1 LRRNPILPAQR
12 IQPGKPMCG
21 KCFPSCF
28 LAAWLLFAGLCA
40 ANAAIVT
47 NVAPV
52 NVTPTSFSILCRSTY
67 DISIAVFADASGTS
81 NLTSQLSIES
91 YPVHTGN
98 PDLPAG
104 YSRRQSQLFLRQ
116 KEQSSDFV
124 LIRVTGCQP
133 GATYYYQLSNSPT
146 SVYPTSGPLP
156 SVTTER
162 ENTFV
167 IDDQQLILDIP
178 GLDNMGRIVT
188 LTHTNAAHPLA
199 AVIGDGVGTNQVFF
213 NLNDLFNLAT
223 GGNLAPAD
231 SQTFNVDVWGPGGAD
246 ILAQFTVS
254 FSLNFHTGQGNQV
267 SVGTEYLAL
276 SIGSA
281 VLQVGQSTNVPV
293 KFNSSAGLAS
303 LDLTLNVAP
312 GHLSTLSL
320 TSLASEVDPVG
331 VKVTVQSA
339 TNVVLHLPA
348 RSGQV
353 ISGTKEVAQLSFSA
367 TSGQQSAF
375 VPLTLRQVVAARPD
389 STLMTNLT
397 LVSGRLVIVGRES
410 LLEASLPNG
419 GAREMTLYA
428 KPYLCYA
435 LEYSTNVRPGSVWT
449 RLRPIAVT
457 QLATPVFGLDGAFN
471 QIFYRAVEFNA
482 DPPYLE
488 ANRNEDGSRYLT
500 LFGKP
505 GSGYV
510 IESSGA
516 LGAPTIWSSVTN
528 VPLGTPFTNI
538 PVADQ
543 GMVFYRVGEIFGSPP
558 AMNLVRNTDGSADIT
573 LFGRAGYAYL
583 PRSAPPANPNLW
595 ATLQRIGLDKPFTT
609 VHLTDLKT
617 SLVSVL
623 EYAPDPCVLELSPN
637 GDGTA
642 ILRLFG
648 KPGSSYRVE
657 NASLVGAGANWKS
670 LFRVPLETSYANLQT
685 VPLNQKSAFYRAV
698 EFTADVPILEA
709 LMNPDR
715 SRKLL
720 LYGQKSQSYAVEYTT
735 NFSSHPTW
743 YPLVTNT
750 FSSSFGYVNVTNSS
764 SSIFYRLHRN

>member
-1 LRRNPILPAQR
+1 
-12 IQPGKPMCG
+12 MCG
-21 KCFPSCF
+21 KCFPYRF
-28 LAAWLLFAGLCA
+28 WAAWLLLAGLCA

-81 NLTSQLSIES
+81 DLTSQLSIES
-91 YPVHTGN
+91 FPIHTGN
-98 PDLPAG
+98 PDLLAG
-104 YSRRQSQLFLRQ
+104 YSRRQSQLLLRQ
-116 KEQSSDFV
+116 KEQGFDFV

-133 GATYYYQLSNSPT
+133 GATYYYKLINSPT
-146 SVYPTSGPLP
+146 SVYPSSGPLP
-156 SVTTER
+156 SVTTEQ

-167 IDDQQLILDIP
+167 IDDQLLILDIP
-178 GLDNMGRIVT
+178 GLDNLGRIVT

-223 GGNLAPAD
+223 SGNLAPLG

-246 ILAQFTVS
+246 TLAQFTVS
-254 FSLNFHTGQGNQV
+254 FSLNFNTGQGNLV
-267 SVGTEYLAL
+267 GVGTEYLVS

-281 VLQVGQSTNVPV
+281 VLQAGQSTNVPV
-293 KFNSSAGLAS
+293 NLNSSAGLAT
-303 LDLTLNVAP
+303 LDLTLNVPP

-320 TSLASEVDPVG
+320 TSLAPEVDPVG

-339 TNVVLHLPA
+339 TNVVLHLPV

-353 ISGTKEVAQLSFSA
+353 ISGNKEVAQLSFSA
-367 TSGQQSAF
+367 NSGQQSAF
-375 VPLTLRQVVAARPD
+375 VPLTLRQVVATRPN
-389 STLMTNLT
+389 SALMTNLT

-410 LLEASLPNG
+410 LLEAGLANNG
-419 GAREMTLYA
+419 AQGMTLYA
-428 KPYLCYA
+428 NPYFCYA
-435 LEYSTNVRPGSVWT
+435 LEYSTNVGVGSFWT
-449 RLRPIAVT
+449 RLPPIAVT
-457 QLATPVFGLDGAFN
+457 QLATPVSGLDGAFR

-482 DPPYLE
+482 DPPYIE
-488 ANRNEDGSRYLT
+488 ANRNQDGSRYLT

-505 GSGYV
+505 GSAYV
-510 IESSGA
+510 IESAGA
-516 LGAPTIWSSVTN
+516 LRTQPNWSSVAY
-528 VPLGTPFTNI
+528 VPLSMPFTNI
-538 PVADQ
+538 PVTDQ
-543 GMVFYRVGEIFGSPP
+543 GTVFYRAGEMSASPP
-558 AMNLVRNTDGSADIT
+558 VMNLARNADGSADIT

-583 PRSAPPANPNLW
+583 LQSAPLANSNLW
-595 ATLQRIGLDKPFTT
+595 ATLQRILLDKPFTS
-609 VHLTDLKT
+609 VHLTNVTARLINA
-617 SLVSVL
+617 L
-623 EYAPDPCVLELSPN
+623 EYAPDPSVLELSPN

-648 KPGSSYRVE
+648 KPGSSYRIE
-657 NASLVGAGANWKS
+657 NASVLGAGADWRF
-670 LFRVPLETSYANLQT
+670 LLRVPLATSYANLQSIRMA
-685 VPLNQKSAFYRAV
+685 QKPSFYRAV

-720 LYGQKSQSYAVEYTT
+720 LYGPKSQSYAVEYTT

-750 FSSSFGYVNVTNSS
+750 FASSFGYVNVTNTAR
-764 SSIFYRLHRN
+764 SIFYRLHRK

>member
-1 LRRNPILPAQR
+1 MFGKHLPSR
-12 IQPGKPMCG
+12 
-21 KCFPSCF
+21 F
-28 LAAWLLFAGLCA
+28 LAAWFLFAGLCA
-40 ANAAIVT
+40 ANAAIVS

-52 NVTPTSFSILCRSTY
+52 NVTPMSFSILCRSTY

-91 YPVHTGN
+91 SPVQTGN

-116 KEQSSDFV
+116 KEQSFDFV

-133 GATYYYQLSNSPT
+133 GTTYYYQLSNSPT
-146 SVYPTSGPLP
+146 SVYPASGPLP
-156 SVTTER
+156 SVITEQ

-167 IDDQQLILDIP
+167 IDDQLLILDIP
-178 GLDNMGRIVT
+178 GLDSMGRLVT

-223 GGNLAPAD
+223 SGNLAPLG

-254 FSLNFHTGQGNQV
+254 FSLNFNTAQGNLV
-267 SVGTEYLAL
+267 NVGTEYLLL

-281 VLQVGQSTNVPV
+281 VLQAGQSTNVPIIL
-293 KFNSSAGLAS
+293 NSSAGLAS
-303 LDLTLNVAP
+303 LDLTLNVPP

-320 TSLASEVDPVG
+320 TSLAPELDPVAVG
-331 VKVTVQSA
+331 VTVQNAS
-339 TNVVLHLPA
+339 NVVLHLPA

-353 ISGTKEVAQLSFSA
+353 ISSTQDVAQLSFSA
-367 TSGQQSAF
+367 TSGQPSAF
-375 VPLTLRQVVAARPD
+375 VPLTLKQAVAARPGN
-389 STLMTNLT
+389 TLMTNLT
-397 LVSGRLVIVGRES
+397 LVSGRLVIIGQES
-410 LLEASLPNG
+410 LLEAGLPTN

-435 LEYSTNVRPGSVWT
+435 LEYSTNAGPGSVWT

-457 QLATPVFGLDGAFN
+457 QLATPVSGLGGAFS

-482 DPPYLE
+482 DPPYIE
-488 ANRNEDGSRYLT
+488 ANRNPDGSRYLT

-510 IESSGA
+510 IESSRA
-516 LGAPTIWSSVTN
+516 LRTPTIWSSVTN
-528 VPLGTPFTNI
+528 VPLSMPFTNI

-543 GMVFYRVGEIFGSPP
+543 GMVFFRVGEIFGSPP
-558 AMNLVRNTDGSADIT
+558 AINLVRNADGSADIT

-583 PRSAPPANPNLW
+583 LRSAPPANTNLW
-595 ATLQRIGLDKPFTT
+595 ATLQRICLDKSFTS
-609 VHLTDLKT
+609 VHLSNVMA
-617 SLVSVL
+617 SLISVL
-623 EYAPDPCVLELSPN
+623 EYAPNPSVLELSSD

-642 ILRLFG
+642 LLRLFG
-648 KPGSSYRVE
+648 KPGSSYRIE
-657 NASLVGAGANWKS
+657 SASAVGGGANWKS
-670 LFRVPLETSYANLQT
+670 LFRVPLATSYANLQT
-685 VPLNQKSAFYRAV
+685 IPLARKSAFYRAV
-698 EFTADVPILEA
+698 EFSADVPILEA
-709 LMNPDR
+709 LMSPDR

-720 LYGQKSQSYAVEYTT
+720 LYGQKSQSYGVEYTT
-735 NFSSHPTW
+735 NVSSHPAW

-750 FSSSFGYVNVTNSS
+750 LTSSFGYVNVTNTAN
-764 SSIFYRLHRN
+764 SIFYRLHRN